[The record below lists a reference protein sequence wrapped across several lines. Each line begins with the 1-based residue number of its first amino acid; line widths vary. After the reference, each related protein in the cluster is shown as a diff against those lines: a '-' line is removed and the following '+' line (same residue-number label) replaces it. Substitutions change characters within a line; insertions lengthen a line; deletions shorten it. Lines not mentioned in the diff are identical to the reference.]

1 MKELL
6 YSFKSTVKHYVNGGM
21 FLILATILALV
32 AANSPLSESYFSW
45 WNNYVSINIGDLNLI
60 GHGEFPLTVLQFIN
74 DALMAVFFF
83 SVGLEIKKEML
94 VGELSSPKK
103 AMLPIIAAVG
113 GMILPVGMFLLFSD
127 SDTVARGA
135 AIPMATDIAFSLGV
149 LGLLGTR
156 VPISLKIFLTALA
169 VVDDIGGITV
179 IALFY
184 SGHLAVEYL
193 LYSLVLFAI
202 LIIGA
207 QKGIHSRAFYIVIG
221 LVIWFLF
228 LNSGIHPTIAGVLVA
243 FCVPA
248 HPKLDTQKYINRIKE
263 NISQFPTK
271 LEHVRGGVVILSKD
285 QIDLLK
291 SVESASDNV
300 VSPLQR
306 LEDIL
311 HPLVVYFIIPLF
323 AFANA
328 GIDFSQIEISKGLS
342 GAALPVLAG
351 LLIGKFVGIFSF
363 SYLSI
368 KTKLVSMPTGVN
380 FWAIAGV
387 ALLGGIGFTVSIFI
401 ANLSYPT
408 DTAAGVDLL
417 NQAKFGVL
425 AGSFI
430 AGVGG
435 YYLTKYALR
444 NHPEKS

>member
-1 MKELL
+1 ML
-6 YSFKSTVKHYVNGGM
+6 
-21 FLILATILALV
+21 LILATVLALV

-45 WNNYVSINIGDLNLI
+45 WNYPVSINIGNFNLI

-83 SVGLEIKKEML
+83 TVGLEIKKEML
-94 VGELSSPKK
+94 VGELSSPRK
-103 AMLPIIAAVG
+103 ALLPIIAAVG
-113 GMILPVGMFLLFSD
+113 GMILPVGLFLLFSD
-127 SDTVARGA
+127 SEAVARGA

-169 VVDDIGGITV
+169 VVDDIGGIAV
-179 IALFY
+179 IAIFY

-193 LYSLVLFAI
+193 LYSLILFAI
-202 LIIGA
+202 LLIGA
-207 QKGIHSRAFYIVIG
+207 QKGIHTRIFYVVMG
-221 LVIWFLF
+221 LLIWFLF

-248 HPKLDTQKYINRIKE
+248 RPKLDTQKYIDRIKE
-263 NISQFPTK
+263 NIALFPAK
-271 LEHVRGGVVILSKD
+271 LEQVRGGSAILSRD

-291 SVESASDNV
+291 SVESASDHV

-306 LEDIL
+306 LEDVL
-311 HPLVVYFIIPLF
+311 HPIVSYFIIPIF

-328 GIDFSQIEISKGLS
+328 GINFEQLEVSQGLS
-342 GAALPVLAG
+342 GAALPVLMG
-351 LLIGKFVGIFSF
+351 LLVGKFFGIFSF

-368 KTKLVSMPTGVN
+368 KLKVVSMPKNVN
-380 FWAIAGV
+380 FGAIAGV

-401 ANLSYPT
+401 ANLSYP
-408 DTAAGVDLL
+408 VDSVEGANLL

-425 AGSFI
+425 LGSLL

-435 YYLTKYALR
+435 YYVTKFALG
-444 NHPEKS
+444 KSIK

>member
-6 YSFKSTVKHYVNGGM
+6 YSFKSTLKHYVNGGM
-21 FLILATILALV
+21 LLILATVLALV

-45 WNNYVSINIGDLNLI
+45 WNYPISINIGSFNII

-83 SVGLEIKKEML
+83 TVGLEIKKEML
-94 VGELSSPKK
+94 VGELSSPRK
-103 AMLPIIAAVG
+103 ALLPIIAAVG
-113 GMILPVGMFLLFSD
+113 GMILPVLMFFLFSD
-127 SDTVARGA
+127 SEAVARGA

-169 VVDDIGGITV
+169 VVDDIGGIAV
-179 IALFY
+179 IAIFY

-193 LYSLVLFAI
+193 LYSLILFAI
-202 LIIGA
+202 LLIGA
-207 QKGIHSRAFYIVIG
+207 QKGIHTRIFYIVIG
-221 LVIWFLF
+221 LVIWFMF

-248 HPKLDTQKYINRIKE
+248 RPKLDTQKYIDRIKD
-263 NISQFPTK
+263 NIAQFPTK
-271 LEHVRGGVVILSKD
+271 LEQVRGGTVILSHD

-291 SVESASDNV
+291 SVESASDHV

-306 LEDIL
+306 LEDVL
-311 HPLVVYFIIPLF
+311 HPIVAYFIIPIF

-328 GIDFSQIEISKGLS
+328 GINFEQLNISEGLS
-342 GAALPVLAG
+342 GAAVPVLMG
-351 LLIGKFVGIFSF
+351 LLVGKFVGIFSF
-363 SYLSI
+363 SYISI
-368 KTKLVSMPTGVN
+368 KMKLVSMPQNVN
-380 FWAIAGV
+380 FGAIAGV

-408 DTAAGVDLL
+408 DGVDGLDML

-425 AGSFI
+425 MGSLLAGI
-430 AGVGG
+430 GG
-435 YYLTKYALR
+435 YYVTKYALGK
-444 NHPEKS
+444 EIK

>member
-1 MKELL
+1 
-6 YSFKSTVKHYVNGGM
+6 
-21 FLILATILALV
+21 
-32 AANSPLSESYFSW
+32 
-45 WNNYVSINIGDLNLI
+45 
-60 GHGEFPLTVLQFIN
+60 
-74 DALMAVFFF
+74 
-83 SVGLEIKKEML
+83 
-94 VGELSSPKK
+94 
-103 AMLPIIAAVG
+103 
-113 GMILPVGMFLLFSD
+113 LLFSD